1 MLAGNSSFT
10 TAPPPLPAVVAPGH
24 REGHMG
30 SQSLFVQSDI
40 SSGVDFPLQPLVSVT
55 LLTSTVPSLGLGP
68 TLWPSGLSLSHLT
81 TSLSLLVLGPTFTTS
96 LSAPRRTTSLLG

>member
-40 SSGVDFPLQPLVSVT
+40 SSGVDFPFQPLVPVT
-55 LLTSTVPSLGLGP
+55 LLTSTVPSLGAFLRSNPLAFWAESFSSNHFSESAGSRSHIHHIALGP
-68 TLWPSGLSLSHLT
+68 QENH
-81 TSLSLLVLGPTFTTS
+81 
-96 LSAPRRTTSLLG
+96 